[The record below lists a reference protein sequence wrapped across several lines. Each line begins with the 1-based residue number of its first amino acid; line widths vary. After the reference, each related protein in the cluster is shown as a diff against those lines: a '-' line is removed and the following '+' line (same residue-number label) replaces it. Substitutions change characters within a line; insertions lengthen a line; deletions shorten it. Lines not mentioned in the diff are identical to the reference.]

1 VGRHASD
8 QGEGARKHRLERLA
22 SLADVQPLKGKKAK
36 LHFDEDRA
44 YLQCARFEFEST
56 NDLVRY
62 VADQIP
68 TESHGRGIAG
78 TLVRTG
84 KYQRISRQG
93 EQVFSFGDP
102 LLDLVT
108 NDEGTIVIGG
118 REFDLRAAELGH
130 LDRGG
135 GLTTIDF
142 SGQVQSLRKAH
153 LKAAVTQSERF
164 ALVECTDESLI
175 VASRNPHEQWFYQ
188 GTTKMRFRAF
198 DRSYFVYEKIGAEIE
213 TWGHD
218 FRSASISSRYGRF
231 LDEAHGHCFTLHTDS
246 DSDTNDDYVDEY
258 EWFLGGGVSSGYD
271 GVRSSCVA
279 NWHDRTHSGV
289 VALGCV
295 VLEF

>member
-1 VGRHASD
+1 MGRHVSG
-8 QGEGARKHRLERLA
+8 QGEAARRHRLERLA
-22 SLADVQPLKGKKAK
+22 SLADIQPLKGKKAK
-36 LHFDEDRA
+36 LRFDDDRA
-44 YLQCARFEFEST
+44 YMQCARFEFESA

-68 TESHGRGIAG
+68 SESHGRGIAG

-84 KYQRISRQG
+84 KYQRVSRQG

-130 LDRGG
+130 LDKRRRSDHHRLQRGPVAAG
-135 GLTTIDF
+135 
-142 SGQVQSLRKAH
+142 SSH
-153 LKAAVTQSERF
+153 LQAAVTQTERL

-231 LDEAHGHCFTLHTDS
+231 LDEAHGHCFARRPTSTS
-246 DSDTNDDYVDEY
+246 DSNE
-258 EWFLGGGVSSGYD
+258 
-271 GVRSSCVA
+271 
-279 NWHDRTHSGV
+279 
-289 VALGCV
+289 
-295 VLEF
+295 